1 MKINR
6 LETHDRLLEF
16 GKQADYISQGCQDCI
31 NRRPEEFENYPFYI
45 FAHKR
50 ELGLDERFKLFSSGI
65 YKALQEV
72 PTHRMIWGPR
82 LTKPEAQINSML
94 FRYYPSEDIIKV
106 MWIITEP
113 ETWGQSDE
121 GKMLENNVVSESIH
135 LFRTDKKK
143 LEAPEADDLPES
155 KVKEMY
161 RKIAGNQKL
170 KLPTS
175 AAFPSVSS
183 KLDDSPQ
190 NPT

>member
-31 NRRPEEFENYPFYI
+31 NRRPPEFENYPFYI

-65 YKALQEV
+65 YKALQDV

-94 FRYYPSEDIIKV
+94 FRHYPAEDIIKV
-106 MWIITEP
+106 IWMITEP
-113 ETWGQSDE
+113 ATWGESEE
-121 GKMLENNVVSESIH
+121 GKMLENNVVSDSIH

-143 LEAPEADDLPES
+143 LEAKEPDDLPES
-155 KVKEMY
+155 KVKEIY
-161 RKIAGNQKL
+161 RKIAANQKL

-175 AAFPSVSS
+175 GAFPSASS
-183 KLDDSPQ
+183 TPDYNPQ
-190 NPT
+190 S